1 MNISVTEKDK
11 KMIGIL
17 VAFIIAFLFVF
28 MVFSPLSKRNKEL
41 DQELLKA
48 KEQASVFDDQV
59 LGAED
64 MVAQEQA
71 TKEQLAG
78 VLARFYQRLQS
89 QDAERM
95 ATTLMLNHNL
105 KVQSLTVSM
114 LENPNNVKWYQYSE
128 EGIAEAAMGQPPEEE
143 QVQVFSLYGA
153 RVTCV
158 AEGSEA
164 DLWALINDLSSNYP
178 SISIAS
184 TEWTVAEYQEQQE
197 ADRRNTDSQSE
208 EETEQETVKREPV
221 TVKTNRLTISLEIF
235 MCNQ

>member
-1 MNISVTEKDK
+1 
-11 KMIGIL
+11 
-17 VAFIIAFLFVF
+17 
-28 MVFSPLSKRNKEL
+28 
-41 DQELLKA
+41 
-48 KEQASVFDDQV
+48 
-59 LGAED
+59 
-64 MVAQEQA
+64 
-71 TKEQLAG
+71 
-78 VLARFYQRLQS
+78 
-89 QDAERM
+89 
-95 ATTLMLNHNL
+95 
-105 KVQSLTVSM
+105 
-114 LENPNNVKWYQYSE
+114 
-128 EGIAEAAMGQPPEEE
+128 MGQPPEEE

-164 DLWALINDLSSNYP
+164 DLWALIDDLSSNYP

>member
-17 VAFIIAFLFVF
+17 VAFLIAFVFVF
-28 MVFSPLSKRNKEL
+28 MVFSPLSKKNKEL
-41 DQELLKA
+41 DQELLAA

-64 MVAQEQA
+64 MVAQEQE
-71 TKEQLAG
+71 TKEQLSG

-114 LENPNNVKWYQYSE
+114 PENPNNVKWYQYSQ
-128 EGIAEAAMGQPPEEE
+128 EGMEEAAMGQPPEEE
-143 QVQVFSLYGA
+143 QVEVFSLYGA

-164 DLWALINDLSSNYP
+164 DLWALIDDLSTNYP

-184 TEWTVAEYQEQQE
+184 TEWAVSEYQKQQT
-197 ADRRNTDSQSE
+197 ADRAKTDLQLE
-208 EETEQETVKREPV
+208 EGEAEQETAEEPA
-221 TVKTNRLTISLEIF
+221 TIKTNRLTISLEIF

>member
-78 VLARFYQRLQS
+78 VLQA
-89 QDAERM
+89 
-95 ATTLMLNHNL
+95 
-105 KVQSLTVSM
+105 
-114 LENPNNVKWYQYSE
+114 
-128 EGIAEAAMGQPPEEE
+128 
-143 QVQVFSLYGA
+143 
-153 RVTCV
+153 
-158 AEGSEA
+158 
-164 DLWALINDLSSNYP
+164 
-178 SISIAS
+178 
-184 TEWTVAEYQEQQE
+184 
-197 ADRRNTDSQSE
+197 
-208 EETEQETVKREPV
+208 
-221 TVKTNRLTISLEIF
+221 
-235 MCNQ
+235 